1 MEENIFCSETKFII
15 ETVIKTAVD
24 VVGTPQ
30 NENIT
35 PEPNVRYQVRL
46 ALPYHGLYYNSA
58 VYFGS
63 IPVKAMIPH
72 IVKHPEM
79 RN

>member
-1 MEENIFCSETKFII
+1 MQENIFYLETKFII

-24 VVGTPQ
+24 VIGTPQ
-30 NENIT
+30 KENIT
-35 PEPNVRYQVRL
+35 PEPNVRRQVTF
-46 ALPYHGLYYNSA
+46 ALLHHALYCNSV
-58 VYFGS
+58 VYFWY
-63 IPVKAMIPH
+63 IRVKTMIPH